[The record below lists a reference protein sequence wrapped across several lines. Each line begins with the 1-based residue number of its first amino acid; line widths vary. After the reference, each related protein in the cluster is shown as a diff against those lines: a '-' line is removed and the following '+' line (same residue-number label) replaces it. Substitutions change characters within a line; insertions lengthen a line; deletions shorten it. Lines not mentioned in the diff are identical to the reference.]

1 MLKRF
6 EVENYRGFKTK
17 LIWDFSQTRDYSY
30 NTNLVSNH
38 ISKHSVLYGKN
49 GSGKTSL
56 SYALLDLT
64 NHLIDKQKILI
75 PEQFFTYVG
84 NESKI
89 ATFTYEFLLNNYDI
103 TYSYKKNNY
112 GELLVESLF
121 VNNKEIVHH
130 DYNNEN
136 INFIKIKEAKT
147 LRTTGLPKQLSVIK
161 FIFNN
166 TILPN
171 DSPIVLMMNFV
182 SGMLSFRSL
191 REINQYIGYKLGGEP
206 LEDII
211 IRNNK
216 VADFNDFLRK
226 CGLNYTLEKAMLPNG
241 RQIVAIKFEN
251 GVLVPLIE
259 LASSGTNT
267 LMLFYCWL
275 LDFNNIS
282 FVIIDEFDAY
292 YHYEVAEILLKIINS
307 YDNLQSVVST
317 HNITLLSTDETRPD
331 CAYILDKDGVI
342 NLSNRTNK
350 ELRKSNNIEK
360 MYREG
365 EFNNKQ

>member
-17 LIWDFSQTRDYSY
+17 LIWDFSQTRDYEY
-30 NTNLVSNH
+30 NTSLVSNH

-75 PEQFFTYVG
+75 PEQFYTYVG

-89 ATFTYEFLLNNYDI
+89 ATFTYEFLLDNNNI
-103 TYSYKKNNY
+103 TYSYQKNNY
-112 GELLVESLF
+112 GDLLMESLF
-121 VNNKEIVHH
+121 LNKKEIVHH
-130 DYNNEN
+130 DFCDEST
-136 INFIKIKEAKT
+136 NFIKIKEAKT

-166 TILPN
+166 TILSH
-171 DSPIVLMMNFV
+171 DSPIVLLMNFV
-182 SGMLSFRSL
+182 SGMLSFRSM
-191 REINQYIGYKLGGEP
+191 RQINEYVGYKLGGEP

-216 VADFNDFLRK
+216 IKEFNEFLRK
-226 CGLNYTLEKAMLPNG
+226 CGLNYTLEKAVHPNG
-241 RQIVAIKFEN
+241 RQIIAVKFEN
-251 GVLVPLIE
+251 GILVPITE
-259 LASSGTNT
+259 IASSGTNT
-267 LMLFYCWL
+267 LMLYYCWL
-275 LDFNNIS
+275 LDFKNIT
-282 FVIIDEFDAY
+282 FVVIDEFDAY
-292 YHYEVAEILLKIINS
+292 YHYEVSEMLLKIINS

-317 HNITLLSTDETRPD
+317 HNITLLSTQETRPD
-331 CAYILDKDGVI
+331 CAYILDENGVV
-342 NLSNRTNK
+342 NLSIDNHSIKVIVKIVPRRR
-350 ELRKSNNIEK
+350 LIR
-360 MYREG
+360 
-365 EFNNKQ
+365 